1 MKRLLLTLAA
11 LGTAFTLQAKI
22 TLPVLFSDNM
32 VLQQQSDARFWGTAS
47 PGKKVTIRPSWSKHP
62 VTTTAD
68 REGHWQTTVPTPEAG
83 GPYTIELSD
92 GEALKINNV
101 LIGEVWFCSGQS
113 NMEMPMGGFRNQP
126 VEGATEV
133 IVGAKAS
140 TPIRICTVQRATA
153 RTPQES
159 CSARWL
165 ENTPD
170 AVAASS
176 ATAYYF
182 ARYLEQRLDI
192 PVGIIVTCW
201 GGTPVEA
208 WMDRPAME
216 AFPEFDLSFLDRN
229 DKINHPSHQ
238 PTMLYNAMIAPLIP
252 YTIKGFLWYQ
262 GEENRN
268 RPAQYQRLMPAFV
281 EMLRKNWGQG
291 TLPFYYVQIAP
302 YKYGVPDLVGGSAL
316 LREAQMRNLD
326 EIPASGMVVTLD
338 IGNKTCIHPARKA
351 QVGQRLAWLAL
362 YNDYGIR
369 GFEPNAPVYE
379 SMSVE
384 GNRALLTF
392 RTGKSSLA
400 PLGDELAGFEVAG
413 ADRVF
418 HPAKAWIDGR
428 KGVLIVSSEE
438 VPTPVA
444 VRYAFRN
451 YAEASL
457 FNTSG
462 IPASSFRTDDWE
474 LPVK

>member
-1 MKRLLLTLAA
+1 
-11 LGTAFTLQAKI
+11 
-22 TLPVLFSDNM
+22 
-32 VLQQQSDARFWGTAS
+32 
-47 PGKKVTIRPSWSKHP
+47 
-62 VTTTAD
+62 
-68 REGHWQTTVPTPEAG
+68 
-83 GPYTIELSD
+83 
-92 GEALKINNV
+92 
-101 LIGEVWFCSGQS
+101 
-113 NMEMPMGGFRNQP
+113 
-126 VEGATEV
+126 
-133 IVGAKAS
+133 
-140 TPIRICTVQRATA
+140 
-153 RTPQES
+153 
-159 CSARWL
+159 
-165 ENTPD
+165 
-170 AVAASS
+170 
-176 ATAYYF
+176 
-182 ARYLEQRLDI
+182 
-192 PVGIIVTCW
+192 
-201 GGTPVEA
+201 
-208 WMDRPAME
+208 
-216 AFPEFDLSFLDRN
+216 
-229 DKINHPSHQ
+229 
-238 PTMLYNAMIAPLIP
+238 
-252 YTIKGFLWYQ
+252 
-262 GEENRN
+262 
-268 RPAQYQRLMPAFV
+268 MPAFV

-451 YAEASL
+451 YAEASPL
-457 FNTSG
+457 QHQRHSRLVVPHRRLGTARQIIRQPPGGGWSKAKEARRGAKNKIGPDSAGPPMKKPCPVNPEQGFSG
-462 IPASSFRTDDWE
+462 RSHADGTPAADPPPSEQRLEDLHGIECRPLLDLVAHAPERQAVFIGQILADAAHVDGILAGDEQRHRVNLVGRIVHQHHARRLGQMPREPPRPKPDARSRARRSPNGPASPA
-474 LPVK
+474 PVRRWPTHGYRSA